1 MRYHELRE
9 RLAERTGLPEDD
21 AERLFRATLTTLA
34 ERIGEDEADQLA
46 SELPAEFREDLLR
59 GDPERFPVEEFLRRV
74 RRRSAPDTEE
84 TEARVR
90 AVLRVLAAATSEG
103 ELADVRG
110 RLPAAFDRLFERG

>member
-1 MRYHELRE
+1 MQYHELRE
-9 RLAERTGLPEDD
+9 RVQERTGLPEDD
-21 AERLFRATLTTLA
+21 AERLLRATLMTLA

-90 AVLRVLAAATSEG
+90 ATLRAVEEAASAG
-103 ELADVRG
+103 ELADVRA
-110 RLPAAFDRLFERG
+110 RLPEEFDRLFD